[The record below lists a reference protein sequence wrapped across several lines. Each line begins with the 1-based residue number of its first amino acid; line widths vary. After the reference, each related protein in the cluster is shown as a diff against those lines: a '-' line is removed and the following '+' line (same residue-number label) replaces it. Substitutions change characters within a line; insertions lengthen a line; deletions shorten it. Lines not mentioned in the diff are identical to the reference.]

1 MQNIFPVKYNKL
13 RFYATDA
20 CPNNVWFVKKNIL
33 CPFKKEKIDNLK
45 YRKVIVQ

>member
-20 CPNNVWFVKKNIL
+20 RPNNVWFVKKIYYVHS
-33 CPFKKEKIDNLK
+33 KKKKIDNLK
-45 YRKVIVQ
+45 YHKVIVQ